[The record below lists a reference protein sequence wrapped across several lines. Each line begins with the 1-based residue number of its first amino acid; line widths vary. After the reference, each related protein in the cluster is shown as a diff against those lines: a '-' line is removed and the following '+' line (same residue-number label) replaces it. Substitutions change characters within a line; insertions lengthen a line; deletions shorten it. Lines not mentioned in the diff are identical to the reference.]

1 MQADT
6 QADLF
11 GAPSAPRQTLPLP
24 GTQASRVLE
33 RLATGE
39 QIDHAGWYHA
49 TGSWRLAAHVD
60 RLMRDFGW
68 PVQKTMVASPT
79 RLCPGRLIARYW
91 LCRDARMQASS
102 ALRQADP
109 PETPRGQHDTAPTP

>member
-24 GTQASRVLE
+24 GTQARRVLE

-49 TGSWRLAAHVD
+49 TGSWRLAAHVG

-79 RLCPGRLIARYW
+79 RPCPGRLIARYW
-91 LCRDARMQASS
+91 LCRDDRMHASS
-102 ALRQADP
+102 ALRQAGR